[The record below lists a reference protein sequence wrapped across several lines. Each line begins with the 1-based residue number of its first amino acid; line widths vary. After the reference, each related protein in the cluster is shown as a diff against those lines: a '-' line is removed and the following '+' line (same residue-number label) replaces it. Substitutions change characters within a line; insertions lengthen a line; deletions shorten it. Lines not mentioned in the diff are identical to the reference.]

1 MRKCRNYEESLR
13 ARFADSMYAKE
24 YLAVA
29 REEYEEDGNI
39 EAFLLAVK
47 DVANAQG
54 DLSKLAANIQLS
66 HESLYKVLS
75 EYEII
80 R

>member
-1 MRKCRNYEESLR
+1 MRKYRNYEESLKER
-13 ARFADSMYAKE
+13 LADPAYAKE

-29 REEYEEDGNI
+29 LEEYEEDGNI
-39 EAFLLAVK
+39 EAFLLAAQ

-54 DLSKLAANIQLS
+54 NLSKLAVNVQMS
-66 HESLYKVLS
+66 HQSLYKILS
-75 EYEII
+75 QHEII

>member
-13 ARFADSMYAKE
+13 ARLADSTYAKE

-29 REEYEEDGNI
+29 LEEYEEDGNV

-47 DVANAQG
+47 DVTNAQG

-75 EYEII
+75 EHEII

>member
-13 ARFADSMYAKE
+13 ARLADSTYAKE

-29 REEYEEDGNI
+29 LEEYEEDGNI

-54 DLSKLAANIQLS
+54 DLSKLAANIQLN
-66 HESLYKVLS
+66 HEGLYKVLS

>member
-13 ARFADSMYAKE
+13 ARLADSTYAKE
-24 YLAVA
+24 YLTVA
-29 REEYEEDGNI
+29 LEEYEEDGNV

-47 DVANAQG
+47 DVTNAQG
-54 DLSKLAANIQLS
+54 DLSKLAANIQLN

>member
-13 ARFADSMYAKE
+13 ARLGDSAYAEE

-29 REEYEEDGNI
+29 LEEYEEDGNI